1 MTNLVGTKII
11 SIRDYRRLY
20 LNLNK
25 QELDYIAQK
34 IEEGI
39 SNRQI
44 AKDLWGRDS
53 FESRI
58 RRAKSEGLLDIGDA
72 IEHKAPKV
80 LFFDV
85 EVSASIVAAFSMF
98 KHFSTPDHV
107 IQMPYML
114 TFACEWMDKPNDIHG
129 YKLDDY
135 PLFDSNPRDDFELI
149 KQLWDYL
156 DAADWVIAHNINFDQ
171 GWFAQR
177 CVVHGLPQPS
187 PYKLICTLKACKK
200 AFSLPSN
207 SLDYT
212 TKYFGVE
219 FNKFKHDGISLWIR
233 CWQGDRNAMSEM
245 LSYNIGDIPTLRE
258 LYYKIRPYIPNHPNF
273 GLYGDM
279 KEVSC
284 VCCGSKDLTYLSTPA
299 TTSISVFNSV
309 RCESCGKVQRVG
321 KSSTDAHSRGKLL
334 RNIY

>member
-1 MTNLVGTKII
+1 MNLA
-11 SIRDYRRLY
+11 
-20 LNLNK
+20 K
-25 QELDYIAQK
+25 QELDYIAEK
-34 IEEGI
+34 IAENV

-44 AKDLWGRDS
+44 ARDLWGDS
-53 FESRI
+53 GQEYKV
-58 RRAKSEGLLDIGDA
+58 RRAMKNGLVEKGEV
-72 IEHKAPKV
+72 IEQKAPKV

-114 TFACEWMDKPNDIHG
+114 TFACEWMDKPNETYGH
-129 YKLDDY
+129 KLDDY
-135 PLFDSNPRDDFELI
+135 PLFESDPRDDFELV
-149 KQLWDYL
+149 KHLWDYL
-156 DAADWVIAHNINFDQ
+156 DRADLVIAHNINFDQ

-187 PYKLICTLKACKK
+187 PYKLICTLKACKR

-219 FNKFKHDGISLWIR
+219 FNKLKHDGIDLWIR
-233 CWQGDRNAMSEM
+233 CWQGDRNAFSEM
-245 LSYNIGDIPTLRE
+245 LSYNLGDIPTLRD

-279 KEVSC
+279 EEIAC
-284 VCCGSKDLTYLSTPA
+284 VCCGNTDLTYLGVTAKTAVSEFE
-299 TTSISVFNSV
+299 SL
-309 RCESCGKVQRVG
+309 RCNSCGKVQRVG
-321 KSSTDAHSRGKLL
+321 KSITTSKDRVNLL
-334 RNIY
+334 RNVC